1 MQSHWKA
8 NGDISSISGRSE
20 FESNGSGWSGS
31 LQEPSTERGG
41 GWGGGGGGGRE
52 RRRTVLDR
60 NRRIELKCFDPDL
73 LLYKLSSGV
82 LDGVE
87 REKRGSLFPFY
98 FFDVN

>member
-1 MQSHWKA
+1 MGTSVRSREDRSLNQTGRVGAGLCKSHP
-8 NGDISSISGRSE
+8 R
-20 FESNGSGWSGS
+20 
-31 LQEPSTERGG
+31 RGVG
-41 GWGGGGGGGRE
+41 VGGGGGGGGRE